1 MQEERP
7 FRTVDCGTN
16 GRLIDAIAR
25 RMFCWLFVA
34 GGSVQKPCYTM
45 TATGEMTNQMRTGE
59 AIDSGSV
66 GASMDTDGIVS
77 SFTVRILM

>member
-7 FRTVDCGTN
+7 FHTVDCGTN
-16 GRLIDAIAR
+16 GRLIDAR
-25 RMFCWLFVA
+25 RMFGWLFAA
-34 GGSVQKPCYTM
+34 GGSVQKPCYAM
-45 TATGEMTNQMRTGE
+45 TAAGEMTNQMRTGE